1 MSRKTVPVACCLAVA
16 GGLAVS
22 SAQSPDDPLREKARR
37 LHRDAIVLDGHADMT
52 PFFQMDTK
60 GPEITDPGLSGPGY
74 DPSKDPSKLPPQEHW
89 LSELPSSWSFTER
102 YTAGFLDLP
111 RMREGGLDAQF
122 FSIFMERE
130 QRPGMAIKRSLD
142 YIDSVYELCRKYPKD
157 IALAV
162 SAAQVREIV
171 RSGRIAALIGMEG
184 GHMIEDDLRVLR
196 MYQRLGVRHL
206 TLTHCFNTNWAD
218 SSGCGAPV
226 TPEHNG
232 LSPFGR
238 EVVAELNRL
247 GMLVD
252 VTHVA
257 DKTFYDALAITKAPV
272 IASHSAVDGVKEHRR
287 NMSDDMLRALAKNGG
302 VIQINAVIQYIDPDA
317 PSDSMLPPPG
327 NTPLSV
333 FIDHIAHALKVAG
346 PDHVGIGVDF
356 GYVAPTPVGLRDVS
370 QFENITY
377 ELLKR
382 GYDEATIRKVWGENT
397 LRVMAEAEQVA
408 AHMAAAE

>member
-1 MSRKTVPVACCLAVA
+1 MRTLALFFLFLA
-16 GGLAVS
+16 GGLSDASKAADVPS
-22 SAQSPDDPLREKARR
+22 EAARR
-37 LHRDAIVLDGHADMT
+37 LHTRALVVDTHDDTPQRRVYQGFDLGARDPRGHVD
-52 PFFQMDTK
+52 
-60 GPEITDPGLSGPGY
+60 I
-74 DPSKDPSKLPPQEHW
+74 
-89 LSELPSSWSFTER
+89 
-102 YTAGFLDLP
+102 P
-111 RMREGGLDAQF
+111 RLREGGLDAVF
-122 FSIFMERE
+122 FSIWVPSKVTGPEAVKRALRQIDAVRE
-130 QRPGMAIKRSLD
+130 QVRRHPADL
-142 YIDSVYELCRKYPKD
+142 EL
-157 IALAV
+157 AT
-162 SAAQVREIV
+162 SAATLRDAVAR
-171 RSGRIAALIGMEG
+171 GRIAALMGMEG

-196 MYQRLGVRHL
+196 MYHRLGVRHL

-218 SSGCGAPV
+218 SSGCGAPA

-252 VTHVA
+252 VTHVG
-257 DKTFYDALAITKAPV
+257 DKTFYDALAITRAPV
-272 IASHSAVDGVKEHRR
+272 IASHSSVDGVKEHRR
-287 NMSDDMLRALAKNGG
+287 NMSDDMLRALARNGG

-346 PDHVGIGVDF
+346 PDHVGLGVDF
-356 GYVAPTPVGLRDVS
+356 GYVAPTPVGLRNVS

-377 ELLKR
+377 ELLRR

-397 LRVMAEAEQVA
+397 LRVMAEAERVA
-408 AHMAAAE
+408 AHSAAAE